1 MAQPYVGEIR
11 QAGFNFAPVGWFLC
25 QGQLLPIAEY
35 EVLFTLIGTTYG
47 GDGVQTFG
55 LPNLSGRVPIHQGKS
70 TGSTYVMGQMAGNEQ
85 VTITSNQMAAHTH
98 IVQANSG
105 FGTIN
110 APTTKSTWAQVSADG
125 ANANPAYSAAPGNT
139 TLSPTAVGTAGGS
152 IPIEV
157 MQPYLVIN
165 FMIAWAGIFPSQ
177 S

>member
-25 QGQLLPIAEY
+25 QGQLLSIAEY
-35 EVLFTLIGTTYG
+35 EVLYTLIGTTYG
-47 GDGVQTFG
+47 GNGTTTFG
-55 LPNLSGRVPIHQGKS
+55 LPNLQGRVPIHQGKS
-70 TGSTYVMGQMAGNEQ
+70 TGSNYVMGQMSGSEQ
-85 VTITSNQMAAHTH
+85 VSIVTNQMAAHTH

-110 APTTKSTWAQVSADG
+110 APTSNSTWAQVSADG
-125 ANANPAYSAAPGNT
+125 ATPISAYSAAPGNT
-139 TLSPTAVGTAGGS
+139 TLGVTAVSMAGGN
-152 IPIEV
+152 IPIEI

-165 FMIAWAGIFPSQ
+165 FMIAWVGIFPSQ